1 LAELIHKKVLKQTIT
16 KLKSNALTSEE
27 IYNAHTKNFDDH
39 LKSMI
44 GGLTQISSQMKGEEE
59 KKRIG
64 VFVLLLSN
72 LGQEAS
78 HLVIRSL
85 ETLNVWKTYTE
96 TLENYFAEFD
106 STLTKAFED
115 AKKQSEEQI
124 EKQKELVRRPPA
136 YTA

>member
-1 LAELIHKKVLKQTIT
+1 MAELIHKKVLKQTIT

-27 IYNAHTKNFDDH
+27 TYNAHIKKFNDN
-39 LKSMI
+39 LKSI
-44 GGLTQISSQMKGEEE
+44 IEGLTQMSSQMKEE
-59 KKRIG
+59 KGKERIG
-64 VFVLLLSN
+64 VVVLFLSN

-85 ETLNVWKTYTE
+85 ETLNMWKTYTE

-124 EKQKELVRRPPA
+124 EKQKELVRRPPTYA
-136 YTA
+136 T